1 MPNFLSVS
9 EIEDHL
15 ELLMYLPCA
24 NDDAYPAALR
34 QAGFQISSG
43 YDAHLDEEEGRQRV
57 TVSIM
62 HVGDESGVA
71 ARSENTTMIS
81 GGSPRSLAGNLDS
94 PQAGVFLTSII
105 DGIVGV
111 ATYYMHHHAI

>member
-9 EIEDHL
+9 EIEDYL

-81 GGSPRSLAGNLDS
+81 GGSPSYYLPDADYAQTTSALAEAGFEQLD
-94 PQAGVFLTSII
+94 FLTSIL
-105 DGIVGV
+105 D
-111 ATYYMHHHAI
+111 

>member
-1 MPNFLSVS
+1 MPNFLSVF

-81 GGSPRSLAGNLDS
+81 GGSPSITTSVSLIG
-94 PQAGVFLTSII
+94 
-105 DGIVGV
+105 
-111 ATYYMHHHAI
+111 

>member
-1 MPNFLSVS
+1 MPNFLSVF

-81 GGSPRSLAGNLDS
+81 GGSPSTTTTALALGWRLHPAIAAGGAASLVGTAS
-94 PQAGVFLTSII
+94 PF
-105 DGIVGV
+105 V
-111 ATYYMHHHAI
+111 A

>member
-43 YDAHLDEEEGRQRV
+43 YDAHLDEEEG
-57 TVSIM
+57 
-62 HVGDESGVA
+62 
-71 ARSENTTMIS
+71 
-81 GGSPRSLAGNLDS
+81 
-94 PQAGVFLTSII
+94 
-105 DGIVGV
+105 
-111 ATYYMHHHAI
+111 

>member
-1 MPNFLSVS
+1 
-9 EIEDHL
+9 
-15 ELLMYLPCA
+15 MYLPCA

-71 ARSENTTMIS
+71 ARSGNTTMIS
-81 GGSPRSLAGNLDS
+81 GDSPRGCRQSNLV
-94 PQAGVFLTSII
+94 QIAMARIWQM
-105 DGIVGV
+105 
-111 ATYYMHHHAI
+111 AR